1 MSKLAMIFHRKKDRP
16 TAVESQPRMRGRDIV
31 DDTPGTAP
39 GSAQNPLAKRFQ
51 TEDEPDTIDLDQPAR
66 FHETPEDEPGEVAT
80 RILAGSG
87 AGEGSIATKPLEDPV
102 AGFLV
107 VIRGPGRGSV
117 SRLGYGMNSIGRH
130 SSQRVSL
137 DHGDQH
143 ISRENHC
150 VVTFDSVTRK
160 FYLQPGEGPNLAYL
174 DDDPVLAPIQLAG
187 GSNFRLGDTVLRLVA
202 LCGDD
207 FSWEN

>member
-1 MSKLAMIFHRKKDRP
+1 MIFRRKNDRS
-16 TAVESQPRMRGRDIV
+16 TGVESTARMRGRDSA
-31 DDTPGTAP
+31 DKTRGTAS

-51 TEDEPDTIDLDQPAR
+51 AEDEPDTIDLDQPAS
-66 FHETPEDEPGEVAT
+66 FHEAAENEPDEVAT
-80 RILAGSG
+80 RILAA
-87 AGEGSIATKPLEDPV
+87 AGVEEESFALEPLEDPV

-117 SRLGYGMNSIGRH
+117 SRIGYGMNSIGRH

-137 DHGDQH
+137 DHGDQR

-160 FYLQPGEGPNLAYL
+160 FYIQPGEGSNLAYM
-174 DDDPVLAPIQLAG
+174 DNKPVLAPMELAG
-187 GSNFRLGDTVLRLVA
+187 GSHFQLGDTVLRLVA